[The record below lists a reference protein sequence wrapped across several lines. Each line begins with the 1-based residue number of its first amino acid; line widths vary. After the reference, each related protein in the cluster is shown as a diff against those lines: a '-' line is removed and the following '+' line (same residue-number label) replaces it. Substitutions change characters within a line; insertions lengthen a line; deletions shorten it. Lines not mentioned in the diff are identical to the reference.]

1 MTSQDIL
8 GSLDV
13 LLDHLVIGAAAEQD
27 SPRSIQYES
36 FAYLRATSVLRSDE
50 DERVRRRFETR
61 LRLALHLA
69 PLSAINYERS
79 NPLPRWR
86 LIREHLV
93 FGFDRDRQ
101 ECEPLAREIAT
112 LLDNWDRTRDE
123 VTGHRAF
130 LLRRDGPFCQNCHV
144 EFEVPTPASLLQC
157 DPFKPYFESPEELLS
172 VEVDHREAVSGL
184 GTNVVENL
192 QLLCRLCNAGKG
204 DGLGVD
210 IRQEARHAGA
220 LIDQVPIAHRCR
232 MLYAVIDRDSRRCM
246 RCDNTSAELTV
257 RPLVAGGAY
266 VRSNLFTVCYDC
278 I

>member
-1 MTSQDIL
+1 MTQQDIL

-13 LLDHLVIGAAAEQD
+13 LLDHLVIGTTAEQD
-27 SPRSIQYES
+27 SPRSIQYET
-36 FAYLRATSVLRSDE
+36 FAFSRATSVLRSDE

-79 NPLPRWR
+79 NPSPRWR

-93 FGFDRDRQ
+93 SSFDRDRR

-112 LLDNWDRTRDE
+112 LLDNWERTRDE

-130 LLRRDGPFCQNCHV
+130 LTHRDGPYCQNCHV
-144 EFEVPTPASLLQC
+144 EFGPTPLSLLQR

-210 IRQEARHAGA
+210 VRQEARHAGT
-220 LIDQVPIAHRCR
+220 LIDQVPVAHRYR
-232 MLYAVIDRDSRRCM
+232 MLYTVIDRDGRRCM

-257 RPLVAGGAY
+257 RPLVNQGAY

>member
-1 MTSQDIL
+1 MTEQDIL

-27 SPRSIQYES
+27 SPRSIQYET
-36 FAYLRATSVLRSDE
+36 FAFSRATSVLRSDE
-50 DERVRRRFETR
+50 DDRVRRRFETR

-69 PLSAINYERS
+69 PLTAINYERS
-79 NPLPRWR
+79 NPSPRWR

-93 FGFDRDRQ
+93 SSFDRDRR

-112 LLDNWDRTRDE
+112 LLDNWERTRDE

-130 LLRRDGPFCQNCHV
+130 LLHRDGPYCQNCHV
-144 EFEVPTPASLLQC
+144 EFSTTPASLVSA
-157 DPFKPYFESPEELLS
+157 DPFKPYFESPEELLNI
-172 VEVDHREAVSGL
+172 EVDHREAVSGL

-210 IRQEARHAGA
+210 VRQEARHAGST
-220 LIDQVPIAHRCR
+220 ISDVPVAHRYR
-232 MLYAVIDRDSRRCM
+232 MLYTVIDRDGRRCM
-246 RCDNTSAELTV
+246 RCDGASAELTV
-257 RPLVAGGAY
+257 RLLVTGGAY